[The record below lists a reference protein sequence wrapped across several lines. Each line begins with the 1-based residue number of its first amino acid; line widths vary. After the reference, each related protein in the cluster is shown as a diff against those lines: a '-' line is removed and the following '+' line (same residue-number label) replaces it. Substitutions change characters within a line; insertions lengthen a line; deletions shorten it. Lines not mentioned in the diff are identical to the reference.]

1 MKLIMM
7 NSFLDYLKESPDC
20 LYIYNRDFSIYGLE
34 SKERYTIVVKDDWI
48 CPEDWVGFD
57 TDVYEIFYLNEWFNI
72 VLNGDLIGWECACL
86 NKKYVIKE
94 HVKLLMKT
102 NPLQLKKTIR
112 TQRLSNETY
121 SDINVLRDWELVKN
135 IKFAI
140 QIIENHKIVNF
151 KEAKNDYFNL
161 LKCESIEEISE
172 YINKSYQ
179 ILKDLTDGML
189 LQERV
194 KKINNESNI

>member
-1 MKLIMM
+1 MM

-34 SKERYTIVVKDDWI
+34 SKERYTIVVKDNWI

-57 TDVYEIFYLNEWFNI
+57 TDVYEVFYLNEWFNI

-121 SDINVLRDWELVKN
+121 SDINILRDWELIKN

-179 ILKDLTDGML
+179 TLKDLTDGML
-189 LQERV
+189 LQERI
-194 KKINNESNI
+194 KEINNESNL

>member
-1 MKLIMM
+1 MM

-34 SKERYTIVVKDDWI
+34 SKERYTVVVKDDWV
-48 CPEDWVGFD
+48 CPEDWIGFD
-57 TDVYEIFYLNEWFNI
+57 TNVYEVFYLNEWFNI

-112 TQRLSNETY
+112 TQRLSNKTY
-121 SDINVLRDWELVKN
+121 SDINILRDWELIKN
-135 IKFAI
+135 IRFAI

-161 LKCESIEEISE
+161 LKCESVGELSE

-189 LQERV
+189 LQERR
-194 KKINNESNI
+194 KEINNESNI

>member
-1 MKLIMM
+1 MM

-57 TDVYEIFYLNEWFNI
+57 TNVYEVFYLNEWFNI

-112 TQRLSNETY
+112 TQRLSNETH
-121 SDINVLRDWELVKN
+121 SDINILRNWELIKN

-179 ILKDLTDGML
+179 ILKNLTDGML
-189 LQERV
+189 LQERI
-194 KKINNESNI
+194 KEINNESNL

>member
-1 MKLIMM
+1 M

-34 SKERYTIVVKDDWI
+34 SKERYTIVVKNDWI
-48 CPEDWVGFD
+48 CPEDWIGFD
-57 TDVYEIFYLNEWFNI
+57 TDVYEVFYLNEWFNI

-112 TQRLSNETY
+112 TQRLNDMAYAVTS
-121 SDINVLRDWELVKN
+121 VLTKWELIKN

-151 KEAKNDYFNL
+151 KEAKDDYFNL
-161 LKCESIEEISE
+161 LKCESVEELTE
-172 YINKSYQ
+172 YVNKSYQ

-189 LQERV
+189 LQQRI
-194 KKINNESNI
+194 KQINNESDI

>member
-1 MKLIMM
+1 M

-57 TDVYEIFYLNEWFNI
+57 TDVYEVFYLNEWFNI

-86 NKKYVIKE
+86 NKKYIIKE

-112 TQRLSNETY
+112 TQRLSNEVY
-121 SDINVLRDWELVKN
+121 SDINILRNWELIKN

-140 QIIENHKIVNF
+140 QIIENHKIINF

-161 LKCESIEEISE
+161 LKCESIEELTE

-189 LQERV
+189 LQERI
-194 KKINNESNI
+194 KEINNE

>member
-1 MKLIMM
+1 MM

-34 SKERYTIVVKDDWI
+34 SKEHYTIVVKDDWI

-57 TDVYEIFYLNEWFNI
+57 TDIYEIFYLNEWFNI

-86 NKKYVIKE
+86 NKKYIIKE

-121 SDINVLRDWELVKN
+121 SDINILRDWELIKN

-189 LQERV
+189 LQERI
-194 KKINNESNI
+194 KEINNESNL

>member
-1 MKLIMM
+1 MM

-86 NKKYVIKE
+86 NKKYIIKE

-121 SDINVLRDWELVKN
+121 SDINILRDWELIKN

-189 LQERV
+189 LQERI
-194 KKINNESNI
+194 KEINNE

>member
-1 MKLIMM
+1 MTKFIE
-7 NSFLDYLKESPDC
+7 YLKESPDC

-57 TDVYEIFYLNEWFNI
+57 TDVYEVFYLNEWFNI

-112 TQRLSNETY
+112 TQRLNNGLY
-121 SDINVLRDWELVKN
+121 SDVNILRDWELIKN

-161 LKCESIEEISE
+161 SKCESVKELTE

-189 LQERV
+189 LQERI
-194 KKINNESNI
+194 KEINNESNF

>member
-1 MKLIMM
+1 MM

-48 CPEDWVGFD
+48 CPEDWIGFD
-57 TDVYEIFYLNEWFNI
+57 TDVYEVFYLNEWFNI

-112 TQRLSNETY
+112 TQRLSNEIY
-121 SDINVLRDWELVKN
+121 SDINILRYWELIKN

-161 LKCESIEEISE
+161 SKCESIEELIE

-189 LQERV
+189 LQERI
-194 KKINNESNI
+194 KEINNESNL

>member
-1 MKLIMM
+1 M
-7 NSFLDYLKESPDC
+7 NSFIDYLKESPDC

-57 TDVYEIFYLNEWFNI
+57 TNIYEVFYLNEWFNI

-86 NKKYVIKE
+86 NKKYIIKE

-121 SDINVLRDWELVKN
+121 SDINILRYWELIKN

-179 ILKDLTDGML
+179 TLKDLTDGML
-189 LQERV
+189 LQERI
-194 KKINNESNI
+194 KEINNESNL

>member
-1 MKLIMM
+1 MM

-121 SDINVLRDWELVKN
+121 SDINILRDWELIKN

-179 ILKDLTDGML
+179 ILKNLTDGML

-194 KKINNESNI
+194 KEINNESNI

>member
-1 MKLIMM
+1 MM

-48 CPEDWVGFD
+48 CPEDWIGFD
-57 TDVYEIFYLNEWFNI
+57 TDVYEVFYLNEWFNI

-86 NKKYVIKE
+86 NKKYIIKE

-121 SDINVLRDWELVKN
+121 SDINILRDWELIKN

-189 LQERV
+189 LQERI
-194 KKINNESNI
+194 KEINNESNL

>member
-1 MKLIMM
+1 MM

-57 TDVYEIFYLNEWFNI
+57 TDVYEVFHLNEWFNI

-112 TQRLSNETY
+112 TQRLSNEIY
-121 SDINVLRDWELVKN
+121 SDVNILRNWELIKN

-151 KEAKNDYFNL
+151 KEAKDDYFNL
-161 LKCESIEEISE
+161 LKCQSMEEISE
-172 YINKSYQ
+172 YVNKSYQ
-179 ILKDLTDGML
+179 TLKDLTDGML
-189 LQERV
+189 LQQRI
-194 KKINNESNI
+194 KQINNESDI

>member
-1 MKLIMM
+1 MM

-48 CPEDWVGFD
+48 CPEDWIGFD
-57 TDVYEIFYLNEWFNI
+57 TDVYEVFYLNEWFNI

-112 TQRLSNETY
+112 TQRLSNEIY
-121 SDINVLRDWELVKN
+121 SDINILRNWELIKN

-161 LKCESIEEISE
+161 SKCESIEELTE

-189 LQERV
+189 LQERI
-194 KKINNESNI
+194 KEINNESNL

>member
-1 MKLIMM
+1 M

-57 TDVYEIFYLNEWFNI
+57 TDVYEVFYLNEWFNI

-112 TQRLSNETY
+112 TQRLSNGLY
-121 SDINVLRDWELVKN
+121 SNVNILRYWELIKN

-161 LKCESIEEISE
+161 LKCESVEELTE
-172 YINKSYQ
+172 YVNKSYQ

-189 LQERV
+189 LQERI
-194 KKINNESNI
+194 KEINNESNL

>member
-1 MKLIMM
+1 MM

-48 CPEDWVGFD
+48 CPEDWIGFD
-57 TDVYEIFYLNEWFNI
+57 TDVYEVFYLNEWFNI

-112 TQRLSNETY
+112 TQRLSNEIY
-121 SDINVLRDWELVKN
+121 SDVNILRDWELIKN

-161 LKCESIEEISE
+161 SKCESIEELTE

-189 LQERV
+189 LQERI
-194 KKINNESNI
+194 KEINNESNL

>member
-1 MKLIMM
+1 MM

-34 SKERYTIVVKDDWI
+34 SKERYTIIVKDDWI
-48 CPEDWVGFD
+48 CPEDWIGFD
-57 TDVYEIFYLNEWFNI
+57 TNVYEVFYLSEWFNI

-112 TQRLSNETY
+112 TQRLSNEVY
-121 SDINVLRDWELVKN
+121 SDINILRDWELVKN

-161 LKCESIEEISE
+161 LKCESVEELSE

-179 ILKDLTDGML
+179 TLKDLTDGML
-189 LQERV
+189 LQERR
-194 KKINNESNI
+194 KEINDESNI

>member
-1 MKLIMM
+1 M
-7 NSFLDYLKESPDC
+7 NSFIDYLKESPDC

-57 TDVYEIFYLNEWFNI
+57 TNIYEVFYLNEWFNI

-86 NKKYVIKE
+86 NKKYIIKE

-121 SDINVLRDWELVKN
+121 SDINILRYWELIKN

-161 LKCESIEEISE
+161 LKCESIEEIFE

-179 ILKDLTDGML
+179 TLKNLTDGML
-189 LQERV
+189 LQERI
-194 KKINNESNI
+194 KEINNESNL

>member
-1 MKLIMM
+1 
-7 NSFLDYLKESPDC
+7 
-20 LYIYNRDFSIYGLE
+20 
-34 SKERYTIVVKDDWI
+34 
-48 CPEDWVGFD
+48 
-57 TDVYEIFYLNEWFNI
+57 
-72 VLNGDLIGWECACL
+72 
-86 NKKYVIKE
+86 
-94 HVKLLMKT
+94 MKT

-179 ILKDLTDGML
+179 ILKNLTDGML

-194 KKINNESNI
+194 KEINNESNI

>member
-1 MKLIMM
+1 MM
-7 NSFLDYLKESPDC
+7 NSFLDYLKESSDC

-112 TQRLSNETY
+112 TQRLSNEAY
-121 SDINVLRDWELVKN
+121 SDINILRYWELIKN

-161 LKCESIEEISE
+161 LKCESIEELTE
-172 YINKSYQ
+172 YVNKSYQ

-189 LQERV
+189 LQERI
-194 KKINNESNI
+194 KEINNESNL

>member
-1 MKLIMM
+1 MM

-86 NKKYVIKE
+86 NKKYIIKE

-121 SDINVLRDWELVKN
+121 SDINILRDWELIKN

-151 KEAKNDYFNL
+151 KEAKNDYFNI

-189 LQERV
+189 LQERI
-194 KKINNESNI
+194 KEINNE

>member
-1 MKLIMM
+1 MM

-48 CPEDWVGFD
+48 CPEDWIGFD
-57 TDVYEIFYLNEWFNI
+57 TDVYEVFYLNEWFNI

-86 NKKYVIKE
+86 NKKYIIKE

-112 TQRLSNETY
+112 TQRLSNEIY
-121 SDINVLRDWELVKN
+121 SDINILRNWELIKN

-161 LKCESIEEISE
+161 SKCESIEELTE

-189 LQERV
+189 LQERI
-194 KKINNESNI
+194 KEINNESNL

>member
-1 MKLIMM
+1 MM

-57 TDVYEIFYLNEWFNI
+57 TDVYEVFYLNEWFNI

-121 SDINVLRDWELVKN
+121 SDINILRDWELIKN

-189 LQERV
+189 LQERI
-194 KKINNESNI
+194 KEINNESNL

>member
-1 MKLIMM
+1 MM

-112 TQRLSNETY
+112 TQRLSNKTH
-121 SDINVLRDWELVKN
+121 SDINILRDWELIKN

-179 ILKDLTDGML
+179 ILKNLTDGML

-194 KKINNESNI
+194 KEINNESNI

>member
-1 MKLIMM
+1 MM

>member
-1 MKLIMM
+1 MM

-179 ILKDLTDGML
+179 ILKNLTDGML

-194 KKINNESNI
+194 KEINNESNI